1 MEAKENYIEHQRRKK
16 NDPPPADFREILNSP
31 NAVKMTKLAVIGLL

>member
-1 MEAKENYIEHQRRKK
+1 MEAKENYIEHQRMKK

-31 NAVKMTKLAVIGLL
+31 NVVKMTKLAVIGLL